1 MTKPKKTKTKRRAR
15 PLYHSAKISDYRFK
29 KVLWHFVRD
38 HTTAETAKGTGLSVN
53 SVQAI
58 FRKIRVYFY
67 EVGLFQ
73 DICEG
78 KDPHEGDTSEP
89 VFGRALQ
96 AFHSRRHSAKR
107 GLNAPDNQPDYYFA
121 ESYWRYD
128 YHITERERTS
138 EALHDMMLAHLLEI
152 IHACG
157 PIGTKPENQHA
168 GLLAILRQMDQRV
181 TWLSRNAADFKHP
194 TIQTQRR
201 EFEESP

>member
-1 MTKPKKTKTKRRAR
+1 MTGRKKAKAKRRTR

-38 HTTAETAKGTGLSVN
+38 HTTAQTAKGTGLSVN
-53 SVQAI
+53 SVHAI
-58 FRKIRVYFY
+58 FHKVRVYFY

-73 DICEG
+73 DIYEG
-78 KDPHEGDTSEP
+78 KTPYLSDTSEP

-96 AFHSRRHSAKR
+96 EFHAQRHRAKR
-107 GLNAPDNQPDYYFA
+107 GLKAPDNEPDYHFA

-168 GLLAILRQMDQRV
+168 GLLAILRQMDQRMIWFLNNSV
-181 TWLSRNAADFKHP
+181 HLKPSTTP
-194 TIQTQRR
+194 
-201 EFEESP
+201 